1 MALAHDKPR
10 YGYRRLEVLL
20 RREGQVVNHKKLFRV
35 YQEAGLS
42 VKRKKRKHLVRVGQP
57 LFVATRPNEHWAL
70 DFVHDRLASG
80 RSIRVLAVIDTFT
93 RECLALDVDSSL
105 PSRRVTR
112 TLDQVIAARGRPQ
125 KLHMDNGSELTS
137 RHFLAW
143 GIERRIE
150 LSYIQP
156 GKPVQNAFAESFNG
170 RLRDECLNPSWFRTL
185 WEARRKIG
193 LWRHEYN
200 CERPHS
206 SLRNLTPNEFAQA
219 YVAAEITTNYPGV
232 T

>member
-1 MALAHDKPR
+1 M
-10 YGYRRLEVLL
+10 
-20 RREGQVVNHKKLFRV
+20 VNHKRLFRV

-42 VKRKKRKHLVRVGQP
+42 VKRKRRKRLVRTGQP
-57 LFVATRPNEHWAL
+57 LFIASRPNEHWAL

-80 RSIRVLAVIDTFT
+80 RSIRVLSVIDTFT
-93 RECLALDVDSSL
+93 RECLALEVDSSL

-112 TLDQVIAARGRPQ
+112 TLDQVMAQRGRPD

-143 GIERRIE
+143 GIEQRIE
-150 LSYIQP
+150 LTYIQP

-170 RLRDECLNPSWFRTL
+170 RFRDECLNTNWFRNL
-185 WEARRKIG
+185 WEARRKIA
-193 LWRHEYN
+193 LWRNEYN
-200 CERPHS
+200 QERPHS
-206 SLRNLTPNEFAQA
+206 SLGNRTPQEFAQA
-219 YVAAEITTNYPGV
+219 HLARQNMTDYPRL